1 MKKKG
6 ENPSVFF
13 VLRMGKTHVCLCSLR
28 GVTEKKKL
36 VSRFKFLVTNGPET
50 RYRMFV
56 LHTKEGVGRV
66 LSCAKNQNSL
76 ASPIY
81 HDLEGLLIK
90 LPGWAGAG

>member
-6 ENPSVFF
+6 KKTDSFLRSPYGKNTCLALLITRGYGEKEIGFPFQVFGNKWT
-13 VLRMGKTHVCLCSLR
+13 RDKIPHV
-28 GVTEKKKL
+28 GT
-36 VSRFKFLVTNGPET
+36 
-50 RYRMFV
+50 
-56 LHTKEGVGRV
+56 TKEGVGRV

-76 ASPIY
+76 VSPIY